1 MDNNRYLT
9 IDGIPVEING
19 EKNLLALIQKVGI
32 KMPTFCYHSE
42 LSTYGACR
50 MCMVEDQWGT
60 LHASCSTPPKP
71 GMEIR
76 TNTERLRKYRKVI
89 LELLLANHCRDCTTC
104 DNNEKCKLQ
113 DIARRFHIEGVRFP
127 NAASKPDVDD
137 SSPCITIDHHKCIL
151 CGDCVRT
158 CEEIQG
164 MNIIDFT
171 HRSADLRVMPA
182 FDQKLAE
189 TDCIGCGQCAAVC
202 PTAAITV
209 YNDIGR
215 VWRALHDKN
224 KRVVFQIAP
233 AVRVAIGEAFGLH
246 PGENAMGKMVAALRL
261 MGAAEV
267 FDTSFA
273 ADLTT
278 VVEAK
283 EFMDRLK
290 NGGTFPMFTSC
301 CPAWVK
307 YVEYQRP
314 ELLRHISSC
323 KSPMEM
329 FAAVLR
335 DHYEKN
341 SDGREVYHV
350 AVMPCTAKKGEAKR
364 EEFTHNGKPD
374 VDAVL
379 TTIELINMIKE
390 SGIDFANLEDEAVD
404 MPFGI
409 TTGSGVIFGA
419 TGGVAEAV
427 ARCCCPDK
435 TKNAAMAIE
444 YSGLRGVDGVRVASM
459 LVGERTIRIAVCNG
473 LLNAQKLI
481 DEIETGREYFDLIE
495 VMTCRAGCV
504 GGAGQPHGL
513 TKDKYDRAAGLYN
526 ADKTALIKRSEQNPV
541 IETLLRDIG
550 EREHELLHVHYKGRE
565 F

>member
-1 MDNNRYLT
+1 MAK
-9 IDGIPVEING
+9 GIMYINGQRVAFDG
-19 EKNLLALIQKVGI
+19 EKNVLAVIRKAGI
-32 KMPTFCYHSE
+32 NMPTLCYYSD
-42 LSTYGACR
+42 LSVYGACR
-50 MCMVEDQWGT
+50 MCVVEDDKGRID
-60 LHASCSTPPKP
+60 ASCS
-71 GMEIR
+71 MEPRDGLSIQ
-76 TNTERLRKYRKVI
+76 TNTARLLKYRRMI
-89 LELLLANHCRDCTTC
+89 IELLLASHDRDCTVC
-104 DNNEKCKLQ
+104 EKSSACEL
-113 DIARRFHIEGVRFP
+113 RRLALRFGVRRVRFEDTREQLP
-127 NAASKPDVDD
+127 LDT
-137 SSPCITIDHHKCIL
+137 SSPSVVRDPNKCIL

-202 PTAAITV
+202 PTA
-209 YNDIGR
+209 
-215 VWRALHDKN
+215 
-224 KRVVFQIAP
+224 
-233 AVRVAIGEAFGLH
+233 
-246 PGENAMGKMVAALRL
+246 AALRL

-444 YSGLRGVDGVRVASM
+444 YSGLRGVEGVRVASM
-459 LVGERTIRIAVCNG
+459 LVGERTIRLAVCNG
-473 LLNAQKLI
+473 LLNTQKLI